1 MRDNLVEFIQEYYG
15 RKDFIALH
23 EPVFVGKEVDY
34 VVETLASTFVSSVGK
49 FVDQFEEKISAY
61 TKSEAAVA
69 TVNGTAAIHSALL
82 LAGVQ
87 DGQYVITQ
95 ALTFVATCNAIK
107 YCGADPIFID
117 VDMETLGLSPS
128 ALEYWLNEYAFIDD
142 NDICRVKG
150 DGKAIAAC
158 LPMHTF
164 GHPVKLSEL
173 VELCSKWHL
182 PLVEDAAESLGSLY
196 KGKHTGT
203 YGELGVISFNGNK
216 IITSGGGGMILC
228 SQELAVRAKHL
239 TTTAKKPHKFE
250 FFHDELAF
258 NYRLPNLNAAL
269 ALAQL
274 ESIDYFLTQKRDL
287 AMLYKDQFAGSEYLF
302 ISEPADCRSNYWL
315 NAIICDSRSARDDF
329 LDFTNSA
336 NVMTRPIW
344 TLMNHLPMYKNC
356 IAGDLTNSLW
366 LEARVVNI
374 PSSVKR

>member
-95 ALTFVATCNAIK
+95 ALTFVATCNAFK

-142 NDICRVKG
+142 NDSGAYLIGPGSWALVCGGLAGVSLTPTVTSLNYSNVPKISTSAQG
-150 DGKAIAAC
+150 ATVSGTLTATELQAGV
-158 LPMHTF
+158 HTM
-164 GHPVKLSEL
+164 
-173 VELCSKWHL
+173 
-182 PLVEDAAESLGSLY
+182 
-196 KGKHTGT
+196 T
-203 YGELGVISFNGNK
+203 
-216 IITSGGGGMILC
+216 
-228 SQELAVRAKHL
+228 
-239 TTTAKKPHKFE
+239 
-250 FFHDELAF
+250 
-258 NYRLPNLNAAL
+258 NL
-269 ALAQL
+269 
-274 ESIDYFLTQKRDL
+274 
-287 AMLYKDQFAGSEYLF
+287 
-302 ISEPADCRSNYWL
+302 
-315 NAIICDSRSARDDF
+315 DSRITA
-329 LDFTNSA
+329 L
-336 NVMTRPIW
+336 
-344 TLMNHLPMYKNC
+344 
-356 IAGDLTNSLW
+356 GG
-366 LEARVVNI
+366 
-374 PSSVKR
+374 